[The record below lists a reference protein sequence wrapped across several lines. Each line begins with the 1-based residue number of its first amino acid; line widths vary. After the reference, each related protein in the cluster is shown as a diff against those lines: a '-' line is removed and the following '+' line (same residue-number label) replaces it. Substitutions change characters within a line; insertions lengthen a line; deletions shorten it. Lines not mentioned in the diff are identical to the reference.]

1 MMCGWMCASGW
12 LTVCIV
18 VDALLHVH
26 LCGKPAPPPFGGTV
40 GGPNPRQKPWALS
53 EPTGGPCQ
61 PPVARGRPYSH
72 PSRQA
77 FAGDEHEAGNFYGLA
92 NNFQRFYPRSNVFV
106 LSCLVAGNWP
116 RLCPAPFPR
125 ASRAFFRRILRTRLA
140 STAHTQ
146 QWFGG
151 STTRPPRWSPAMIR

>member
-1 MMCGWMCASGW
+1 MGDQTELARCQCTYVPGLNNVSCPEIGHAVWNSSQLSPPW
-12 LTVCIV
+12 LKVL
-18 VDALLHVH
+18 ALIRRQ
-26 LCGKPAPPPFGGTV
+26 
-40 GGPNPRQKPWALS
+40 PRHHWHCHHFLPEVPML
-53 EPTGGPCQ
+53 
-61 PPVARGRPYSH
+61 
-72 PSRQA
+72 PSSRVMSMRQA
-77 FAGDEHEAGNFYGLA
+77 TSMHYGLA

-125 ASRAFFRRILRTRLA
+125 ASRAFFRRIRTRLA

-151 STTRPPRWSPAMIR
+151 STTRPPRGPRL